1 MDYTK
6 EQLRYVLAYLEGKEP
21 RRATMSAEVPGLN
34 LDGNH
39 GSLTGYSNK
48 AWNYGTT
55 GLSFYYS
62 YGNDHA
68 PGSICGHNICM
79 CISRISQ
86 DFYCDGYF
94 HDSPENQQTLRNMF
108 INTSSLVYQVSIAKM
123 LEDGKAIVAEK
134 NKQQAWTEYCEYI
147 KTWAE
152 DNRSNYNF
160 PKPKTF
166 TAWRKENK

>member
-6 EQLRYVLAYLEGKEP
+6 EQLNYVLAYLEGKEP
-21 RRATMSAEVPGLN
+21 RRASMSAEVPGLN

-48 AWNYGTT
+48 AWNYGAT

-68 PGSICGHNICM
+68 PGSVCGHNICM

-108 INTSSLVYQVSIAKM
+108 IQASSLVYQVSIDKM
-123 LEDGKAIVAEK
+123 LEDGKVLVEEQNKKKAWSKYCDWLSNWAQQHRNTGVPAKPETFAAWYK
-134 NKQQAWTEYCEYI
+134 N
-147 KTWAE
+147 
-152 DNRSNYNF
+152 
-160 PKPKTF
+160 
-166 TAWRKENK
+166 NK